1 MAHIQ
6 TASVNLLTY
15 LLVNMNYYKLLILL
29 NAYAVPRAA
38 HITLY
43 EVGIIIIA
51 VLQIRTWRLRV

>member
-6 TASVNLLTY
+6 TVSVNLLTY

-29 NAYAVPRAA
+29 NAYTVPRDA
-38 HITLY
+38 HITLH

-51 VLQIRTWRLRV
+51 VLQIRTLRLRV